1 VGSRLDPERTV
12 YLVDGT
18 NNLFRAFHAIRDLR
32 TSHGLPTNAVFG
44 FVSMLR
50 KLLKEHRPRYL
61 AVAFDRSEPT
71 FRHRAFADYKA
82 HRPEVPADLI
92 AQIPWVKKACEA
104 LSVPMVEAAGY
115 EADDLIGTLAGQAR
129 RDGYSVVIVATD
141 KDLLQL
147 VGDGVVVFNPVRE
160 EYLDAAGVEKSFGVP
175 PARVRDV
182 LALCGDATDNIPG
195 VPGIGE
201 KGAKDLV
208 RAFGDLDAVLAAA
221 PGLADRLKRYRDG
234 LLHHEAAARLSLDLA
249 TLRTDAPVAFEPGV
263 FRLREA
269 EPERA
274 RALFTDLEFRS
285 IAAEFAP
292 SAAAPDGRT
301 TLLIDLD
308 ALESV
313 AHRLREAGVV
323 AVHVE
328 GDEPAPARA
337 GIVGIALAAPTGER
351 YYVPTG
357 HRGLGAAG
365 QLDPGRALGVLKEVL
380 EDPRCIR
387 VGDDVKSDLIL
398 LRRHGI
404 ACPGFACDTML
415 AGYLMNPGGRSHT
428 LEEVAREFAGL
439 EVPAHASLL
448 GEGARRGR
456 IADLGPDRAAALL
469 GARVAATL
477 AIRERLTAVLEE
489 GGLHG
494 LFADLELPLAS
505 VLADMEIAG
514 VRIDTAYLRGLAGE
528 WERDLERLT
537 AAIHAAAGHD
547 FNINSPAQL
556 RTILFE
562 EMKLTPGRKTQKT
575 RSFSTDQETLEDLA
589 ATHELPRLLLEYRG
603 LQKLKST
610 YVDSLPGLLD
620 PRDGRIHTSFN
631 QAVAATGRLS
641 SSDPNLQNIP
651 VRTESG
657 RLIRRAFIPGEGA
670 VLVSA
675 DYSQIE
681 LRVLAHLCGDPALV
695 EAFRAG
701 EDIHVR
707 TAAEV
712 FGVMPE
718 LVTDE
723 MRRRAKVVNFGVLY
737 GMGAQRLAREQG
749 IPLKEAQE
757 FIERY
762 FRRLP
767 RVKEYLDGAVAAAE
781 KTAQVRTLF
790 GRVRHLPEIRS
801 GDRNA
806 RQQAIRAAVNSA
818 IQGTAADLIKKAMV
832 VLDGRL
838 RAEIPGARMI
848 LQVHDEL
855 VLEVRIADAARAG
868 TLLRET
874 MENVHPL
881 DVPLRVD
888 LLAGPN
894 WLDLE
899 PLTGSKD

>member
-1 VGSRLDPERTV
+1 MGSRLDPERTV

-32 TSHGLPTNAVFG
+32 TSEGLPTNAVFG

-61 AVAFDRSEPT
+61 AVAFDRAEPT

-82 HRPEVPADLI
+82 HRPEVPPDLI
-92 AQIPWVKKACEA
+92 AQIPWVKRACEA
-104 LSVPMVEAAGY
+104 LSVPMVEAPGY

-160 EYLDAAGVEKSFGVP
+160 EYLDEAGVERSFGVRP
-175 PARVRDV
+175 VRVRDV
-182 LALCGDATDNIPG
+182 LALCGDASDNIPG

-221 PGLADRLKRYRDG
+221 PDLADRLKRYRDG

-249 TLRTDAPVAFEPGV
+249 TLRTDAPVAFDPAV

-274 RALFTDLEFRS
+274 RALFTELEFRS

-292 SAAAPDGRT
+292 AAAPPAGRT
-301 TLLIDLD
+301 TLLTD
-308 ALESV
+308 AGVLEGV
-313 AHRLREAGVV
+313 ARRLREAGLV
-323 AVHVE
+323 AVHIE
-328 GDEPAPARA
+328 GDDRATVRA
-337 GIVGIALAAPTGER
+337 GIVGIALAAPGGESF
-351 YYVPTG
+351 YVPTG
-357 HRGLGAAG
+357 HLGLGAAG
-365 QLDPGRALGVLKEVL
+365 QLDPGRALGVLRAVL
-380 EDPRCIR
+380 EDPGCGR
-387 VGDDVKSDLIL
+387 VGDDIKNDLIL

-415 AGYLMNPGGRSHT
+415 AGYLMDPGRRSHA
-428 LEEVAREFAGL
+428 LEDVAREFAGL
-439 EVPAHASLL
+439 EVPAYASIL
-448 GEGARRGR
+448 GDGARRGR
-456 IADLGPDRAAALL
+456 IADVGPERVAAVL
-469 GARVAATL
+469 GARAAATL
-477 AIRERLTAVLEE
+477 AIRERLSAALEE
-489 GGLHG
+489 GGLHR
-494 LFADLELPLAS
+494 LFTDLELPLAS
-505 VLADMEIAG
+505 VLADMEMAG
-514 VRIDTAYLRGLAGE
+514 VRIDTAYLRGLARE
-528 WERDLERLT
+528 WERELERLT
-537 AAIHAAAGHD
+537 AAIHAAAGRE

-562 EMKLTPGRKTQKT
+562 ELNLTPGRKTRKT
-575 RSFSTDQETLEDLA
+575 RSFSTDQETLEELA
-589 ATHELPRLLLEYRG
+589 RRHELPRLLLEYRG

-610 YVDSLPGLLD
+610 YVDSLPALLD

-651 VRTESG
+651 VRTETG
-657 RLIRRAFIPGEGA
+657 RLIRRAFIPEDGA
-670 VLVSA
+670 VLLSA

-701 EDIHVR
+701 EDIHRR

-749 IPLKEAQE
+749 IRLKEAQE

-767 RVKEYLDGAVAAAE
+767 RVKEYLDAAVAAAE
-781 KTAQVRTLF
+781 KTAQVHTLF

-801 GDRNA
+801 SDRNA

-838 RAEIPGARMI
+838 RTEIPGARMI

-855 VLEVRIADAARAG
+855 VLEVRSADAARAG
-868 TLLRET
+868 ALLRET
-874 MENVHPL
+874 MESVHPL
-881 DVPLRVD
+881 AVPLRVD
-888 LLAGPN
+888 LLTGPN

-899 PLTGSKD
+899 PLPGSKD